1 MTAQKGRKT
10 GRGQDDDAARV
21 QLETQLAALAAL
33 GPRAEPEEITDA
45 VESVMATVEGDLSA
59 VNLKLYA
66 EIEALSRFIA
76 SAKAEI
82 ASVRPDEIN
91 TEHLPTATDEL
102 EAIVGATES
111 ATNTILEAMETIEGI
126 GDELGGETGQ
136 KLSDS
141 VTKVYEACNF
151 QDITGQRITKV
162 VTALKQVEEKV
173 DTLLA
178 AFGEDAAEARSER
191 SAASE
196 KKKVS
201 ADDEASLM
209 NGPTSPGEASVS
221 QDDIDALLAS
231 FD

>member
-1 MTAQKGRKT
+1 MTAAKGRKP
-10 GRGQDDDAARV
+10 GRGANGEDALRQ
-21 QLETQLAALAAL
+21 QLEVQLAALAGL
-33 GPRAEPEEITDA
+33 GPRAEPGEITDA

-76 SAKAEI
+76 AAKSEI

-91 TEHLPTATDEL
+91 TQHLPTATDEL

-111 ATNTILEAMETIEGI
+111 ATNTILEAMETLEPI

-136 KLSDS
+136 KITDS
-141 VTKVYEACNF
+141 VTQVYEACNF

-178 AFGEDAAEARSER
+178 AFGEDAAAARRDREA
-191 SAASE
+191 APA
-196 KKKVS
+196 KPVT
-201 ADDEASLM
+201 ADDDAALM
-209 NGPTSPGEASVS
+209 NGPTAPGEASVS